1 MDRRLKVEL
10 FEEVRREYEHGVGTV
25 RGVAKKL
32 GVHRRLVRAALEN
45 AMPAERKTAER
56 EQPKLGPV
64 KTFIDGILEED
75 RKAPRKQ
82 RHTAHRI
89 YKRIEAELSGA
100 EVSESTV
107 RRYVGRRKEQLGLA
121 SREVFVPQSYQ
132 LGEEAQVDWFEAR
145 VRFAGDEQKVY
156 FFCMRSMGS
165 GAAFHRAYMHATQ
178 QAFLEAH
185 ELAFAYFGGVF
196 RELRYDNLKSAVK
209 RILKGSRREEST
221 RFIAFRSHW
230 GFTADFCTPG
240 KGHEKGGVEGEGGHF
255 RRNHLVPVPEVRDLG
270 ELNEQLLAACRQ
282 DESRM
287 IGQRTQT
294 AGAILLLEKEE
305 MLPLAQEGFDL
316 AEVSFPMVDS
326 KGCVTVRTNQY
337 STALK
342 PGTSV
347 EAKLQSAYVEVWH
360 DGQCVAR
367 HERCYQRRQQIFDL
381 EHYLEPLSRKPG
393 AFAGSTPLV
402 QWRQQ
407 GRWTA
412 NHDDFWQT
420 LNRRHGRQNG
430 TRAMVEVLGFGKQ
443 HGYDCL
449 EKALKSALSMGCSD
463 AEAVRYLLTASQL
476 DRPLRHPIQ
485 VGSLAQ
491 YDRPMSTVSEYDQ
504 LLGGVEV
511 IQ

>member
-1 MDRRLKVEL
+1 VEL

-32 GVHRRLVRAALEN
+32 GVHRRLVRAALVN
-45 AMPAERKTAER
+45 AVPAARKTAER

-64 KTFIDGILEED
+64 KTFIDGILDED
-75 RKAPRKQ
+75 RRAPRKQ

-89 YKRIEAELSGA
+89 YQRLKAEVSGA
-100 EVSESTV
+100 DVSESTV
-107 RRYVGRRKEQLGLA
+107 RRYVGTRKEEMGLA

-132 LGEEAQVDWFEAR
+132 LGEEGQVDWFEAQ
-145 VRFAGDEQKVY
+145 VRFAGDERKVY
-156 FFCMRSMGS
+156 FFCMRSMAS
-165 GAAFHRAYMHATQ
+165 GAAFHRAYLHATQ

-209 RILKGSRREEST
+209 RVLKGSRREETT

-230 GFTADFCTPG
+230 GFTAGFCTPG

-255 RRNHLVPVPEVRDLG
+255 RRNHLVPVPEVRDLDH
-270 ELNEQLLAACRQ
+270 LNEQLLTACRQ

-287 IGQRTQT
+287 IGQRTET
-294 AGAILLLEKEE
+294 AGAILLLETLE
-305 MLPLAQEGFDL
+305 MLPLAGEGFDL
-316 AEVSFPMVDS
+316 AEVSFPLVDS

-347 EAKLQSAYVEVWH
+347 EAKLQSAYIEVWH
-360 DGQCVAR
+360 DGKCAAR

-381 EHYLEPLSRKPG
+381 EHYLEPLNRKPG
-393 AFAGSTPLV
+393 AFAGSTPLA

-407 GRWTA
+407 GRWTPS
-412 NHDDFWQT
+412 HDEFWQN

-430 TRAMVEVLGFGKQ
+430 TRVMIDVLGLGRQ
-443 HGYDCL
+443 HGFNCL
-449 EKALKSALSMGCSD
+449 EKALKSALAMGCCD
-463 AEAVRYLLTASQL
+463 AEAVRYLLTASQM
-476 DRPLRHPIQ
+476 DRPPGEPVS
-485 VGSLAQ
+485 VGGLAR
-491 YDRPMSTVSEYDQ
+491 YDRPMPTVSEYDQ
-504 LLGGVEV
+504 LLGSAEV